1 MKVYC
6 GANGHFELYED
17 EGNNYNYERGHYTL
31 IPFDY
36 DEATHTLTIG
46 NRKGAYKGMLAR
58 RRFRIIAVDGNGKK
72 AEQTVEYTGKKCEI
86 RI

>member
-17 EGNNYNYERGHYTL
+17 EGNNYNYEHGRYTL

-46 NRKGAYKGMLAR
+46 TRKGKPR
-58 RRFRIIAVDGNGKK
+58 TR
-72 AEQTVEYTGKKCEI
+72 
-86 RI
+86 